1 MNTNSSPYSKST
13 TPPGSGPGSG
23 PGSAPTS
30 SKLGVW
36 LFAIFGS
43 IAGLGV
49 LAGGVYWLVTAEL
62 EGFQHKSYQS
72 EAKITLSSLYTAQM
86 LTKAEH
92 DFYSSD
98 LQHGDMA
105 PQSLRY
111 SYGYVQASAA
121 SEQTQALGIDPQR
134 HFQISEKGAG
144 DDATEAEALLERMR
158 QICPDCVVSESGFK
172 AFAFANLDGDPEWDV
187 WTIDQDK
194 NLQHL
199 RNDLDDL

>member
-1 MNTNSSPYSKST
+1 MNTNSSPYSKSP
-13 TPPGSGPGSG
+13 TPPASTP
-23 PGSAPTS
+23 AS

-49 LAGGVYWLVTAEL
+49 LAGGIYWLVTSEL
-62 EGFQHKSYQS
+62 EGFQQKSYQS

-86 LTKAEH
+86 LTKSEH

-105 PQSLRY
+105 PQSMRY

-134 HFQISEKGAG
+134 HFQISEKSAGHEGA
-144 DDATEAEALLERMR
+144 EADALLERMR
-158 QICPDCVVSESGFK
+158 EICPDCVVSDSGFK

-194 NLQHL
+194 NMQHL